1 MTFAGLDVHARS
13 THVAALEVASGEL
26 KRIRFGPGSE
36 EVIAWLAALPQ
47 PVHGCYEA
55 GPTGFALYRAAEQ
68 AGVRLL
74 LAAPP
79 QTPPAARAPAQ
90 RGRKDAPPLS
100 PLFMGR
106 AR

>member
-68 AGVRLL
+68 AGLRLHVV
-74 LAAPP
+74 APP
-79 QTPPAARAPAQ
+79 QKPPAAR
-90 RGRKDAPPLS
+90 GRDKSGREGARPPLW
-100 PLFMGR
+100 PFLGGEP
-106 AR
+106 